1 MATKYTKDL
10 LYHIENLALEAK
22 AAGMS
27 YQVGW
32 LGAWTDRSLGGTALE
47 RQIKKAAKDLKINY
61 DTYDFS
67 VSGETPSNQAY
78 RAWMQMW
85 PASPVNG
92 VVKGLT
98 RSNSCNLKK
107 AMKPTAGGCRVSPRR
122 TGGIIGGASP
132 RRYNARRTGGVSGAF
147 TM

>member
-1 MATKYTKDL
+1 MATNYTRDL
-10 LYHIENLALEAK
+10 LFHIENLALEAK

-32 LGAWTDRSLGGTALE
+32 LGAWNDRSLGGTALE
-47 RQIKKAAKDLKINY
+47 RRIKKAAKDLKRDY

-85 PASPVNG
+85 PESPVRG
-92 VVKGLT
+92 VVRGLQP
-98 RSNSCNLKK
+98 RDRV
-107 AMKPTAGGCRVSPRR
+107 AGRCRISPRR
-122 TGGIIGGASP
+122 TGGVIGGASP
-132 RRYNARRTGGVSGAF
+132 RRYNARRTGGVSGGF
-147 TM
+147 SM